1 MVDCTLQRCFEKQL
15 YQIGKS
21 WFFVWKNTREHSV
34 ILLIN
39 YRWTPL
45 VCAVIYVL
53 SRFFLFLAQIHFF
66 FISFLPF
73 CCFCLQKSRKVH
85 FIRYKRNLCII
96 KNPSFVNKSTSFLG
110 QFLSAHSSF
119 KKLITFL
126 FKALLH
132 CVPSSKVFSYHV
144 TFSGAKAHLNHNV
157 QMYSRR
163 KNCFEKSILIFHWH
177 RDSLRL
183 IKEGNYFE

>member
-1 MVDCTLQRCFEKQL
+1 MYWAD
-15 YQIGKS
+15 
-21 WFFVWKNTREHSV
+21 
-34 ILLIN
+34 
-39 YRWTPL
+39 
-45 VCAVIYVL
+45 
-53 SRFFLFLAQIHFF
+53 FFLFLAQIHFF

-85 FIRYKRNLCII
+85 FIRYKGNLCII

-132 CVPSSKVFSYHV
+132 FVPSSKVFSYHV